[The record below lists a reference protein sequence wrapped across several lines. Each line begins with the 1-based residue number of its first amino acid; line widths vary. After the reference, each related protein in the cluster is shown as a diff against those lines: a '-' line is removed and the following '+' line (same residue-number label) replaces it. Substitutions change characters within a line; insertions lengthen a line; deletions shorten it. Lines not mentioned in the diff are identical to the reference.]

1 MTAGWAARRAQS
13 TQFCTPSQLVVAA
26 RADAIPAVPRA
37 AVTGESITLRVRRR
51 CLLAP
56 ASAVDACSASPGGA
70 LLTEAAGRRVHA
82 GLRHQVLDP
91 VELFV

>member
-1 MTAGWAARRAQS
+1 
-13 TQFCTPSQLVVAA
+13 L
-26 RADAIPAVPRA
+26 VPR
-37 AVTGESITLRVRRR
+37 VVVICESITLRVRRQ